1 MFKLLC
7 FKSIN
12 ENILWYDDII
22 YIITLRSK
30 PFYDK
35 VRNYII
41 VLAAVKN
48 TIRFGIIAS
57 GFNIDA
63 RRIGSPQTTEWLF
76 ISVLGANEGNGTL
89 LPK

>member
-7 FKSIN
+7 FKSVT
-12 ENILWYDDII
+12 ENILWCDDII

-30 PFYDK
+30 RFYDK
-35 VRNYII
+35 VGNNII

-57 GFNIDA
+57 GFNVYT

-76 ISVLGANEGNGTL
+76 IGVLGAHEENGTV